1 MAEVSVLSAAFL
13 FQREEC
19 MGTELRADTA
29 HLGEEQGL
37 GHTMLTPQIPTCFV
51 FKPHETW
58 QKWTFMTA
66 SHATSS
72 ICGTSFHHSLLTL

>member
-1 MAEVSVLSAAFL
+1 MAEVFVLSAAFP

-19 MGTELRADTA
+19 MGTELCADTV
-29 HLGEEQGL
+29 HLGEEQGM
-37 GHTMLTPQIPTCFV
+37 GHTTLTPQIPTHFV
-51 FKPHETW
+51 FKSIETW

-72 ICGTSFHHSLLTL
+72 VCGTSFHHSLLTL